1 MGLVWCGVVWLLCL
15 GRGDGGARLDATV
28 WYCDGMTAREEDC
41 RVNASEA
48 F

>member
-1 MGLVWCGVVWLLCL
+1 MGLV
-15 GRGDGGARLDATV
+15 GRGGVAAGLRTGGWGGARLDATV